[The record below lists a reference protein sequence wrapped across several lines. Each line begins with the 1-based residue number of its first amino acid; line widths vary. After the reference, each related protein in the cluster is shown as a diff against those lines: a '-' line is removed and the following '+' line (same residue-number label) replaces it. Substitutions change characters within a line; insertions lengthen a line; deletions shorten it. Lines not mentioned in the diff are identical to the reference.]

1 MLHYKQYHH
10 EKHSRPSQT
19 AIYAYIPSMKRTVA
33 LALLLCAVA
42 TICRP
47 QATRLFNT
55 DHDLSSSLINQLYQD
70 RNGMMWVATEDGLN
84 RYDSN
89 KFTIYRNTP
98 GDSTSL
104 CNNFVKSVFEDADGR
119 LYVCTRRGVQRY
131 YPESDSFGPRFVD
144 VDGHNFMASVNQIVR
159 RNDNEYWLIGDSL
172 KAFAPTDARTIR
184 IRDVRA
190 KGRVIKDIHCAVLD
204 SDGYVWLSKDEQGLF
219 RIAPDNTVSHFFGAK
234 DDPAVSTMTIG
245 ADGLLY
251 AGTTSHGLIRFNRDT
266 HSFDFLTG
274 NTGKEVKWVFADTN
288 GDIVQA
294 TDGDGI
300 MVYTPATGANV
311 HFRFGDSN
319 FNSERQKAHCVMRDA
334 DKNLWAGLYQF
345 GVAMIPAQANSFGY
359 IGHKS
364 INHNTIGSNC
374 VSAIMRDR
382 QGTLWVG
389 ADNDGIYTLDA
400 GGACTSHLYNNDI
413 AATMCLFE
421 DSRSNIWVGTYL
433 RGVGIIDRRTG
444 AMRRIDVSEGPN
456 RPGNVC
462 FAITEDR
469 DHNVWLGMLNSGLV
483 KYNLATGTVVKDFP
497 WREIIDPWIA
507 ALYYSPKTNSLYI
520 GTYSGLQTVNNVSLA
535 EPVITKIITEDV
547 VYSMDEAPD
556 GTIWLA
562 TTNGVVSYV
571 PATGKYRRYTTA
583 DGLQSNTVYAIRH
596 DGSHVWASLNSGL
609 SRLDPESGVIAN
621 FMLDDGLQGNEFY
634 KSSVFKDADTERM
647 YFGGTGGITYFNPRD
662 ITAPGRTWTPRIAGL
677 YVHGN
682 PALGDKPVY
691 ETTEFRLGPDDSS
704 FSVEFSTKEL
714 GRPESVL
721 FAYAIDDKPWET
733 LRAGT
738 NIVNLHNLGAG
749 KHSLKFKAIDSLS
762 ESETRTITILV
773 ASPWYATP
781 WAKALYATALLML
794 LWWIARSYAT
804 RMRHRA
810 ELLELTHTEQINEAR
825 LQSFVNISHEIR
837 TPMSLVIS
845 PLQKLLATD
854 TDNGRRH
861 EYGLILRNAKRIL
874 RLIDELMDLRKIEK
888 RQMRLSLSRTP
899 LVPFINDLCDTF
911 AQVTAGKKIALTF
924 DYDSDDTA
932 ADIDQ
937 ANFDKIL
944 MNLLSNAVKY
954 TPEGGRIAIRLA
966 SDAAAGT
973 VTISVTDTGIGV
985 PDAEK
990 QRIFDRFYQ
999 AHGNSAGGTGVGLH
1013 LTYQLVALHGG
1024 TITVTDNPDGPGTCF
1039 AVSIPIEAATDN
1051 PARDI
1056 ADDAFPGSRPV
1067 RLGIPLSDAKSLL
1080 VPDLDE
1086 PVEKRPA
1093 VAAAHVLIVE
1103 DDEEIRS
1110 YLAHELSEKYKVT
1123 TCANGREAL
1132 EHIFHHA
1139 PDIIVSDIMMPVMD
1153 GLELTRTI
1161 KQNINLNHIPVILVT
1176 AMTRD
1181 EDNISALEAGADDY
1195 VTKPFNIEIV
1205 RSKIAGLLSRYRLL
1219 KNRYSGSQEHDDKID
1234 RIEVAS
1240 NDEKL
1245 MNRIMAV
1252 INREMANP
1260 ELTVEQLASDVGLS
1274 RVHLHRKLK
1283 TLTNQSP
1290 RDFIRNTRLRQAAR
1304 LLREKDLSVAEVADL
1319 TGFSNAGSFTTSFK
1333 RLFGVTPSEYS
1344 EAKTEENAN

>member
-1 MLHYKQYHH
+1 MCYITNDTITKNITGQP
-10 EKHSRPSQT
+10 EP
-19 AIYAYIPSMKRTVA
+19 YAYTPVMKRTTA
-33 LALLLCAVA
+33 LALLLCAA
-42 TICRP
+42 AIMCHAQSTH
-47 QATRLFNT
+47 LFNT
-55 DHDLSSSLINQLYQD
+55 DHDLSSSLVNQLYQNRD
-70 RNGMMWVATEDGLN
+70 GMMWVSTEDGLN
-84 RYDSN
+84 RYDGN
-89 KFTIYRNTP
+89 KFIIYRNIP

-119 LYVCTRRGVQRY
+119 LFVCTRRGLQRY

-144 VDGHNFMASVNQIVR
+144 ADGSTFMASVNQIVR
-159 RNDNEYWLIGDSL
+159 RNNNEYWIIGDSL
-172 KAFAPTDARTIR
+172 KTFAPSDAPTTRLCDIR
-184 IRDVRA
+184 PQGQI
-190 KGRVIKDIHCAVLD
+190 IKDIHCAVLD
-204 SDGYVWLSKDEQGLF
+204 NDGYIWLSKDEQGLL
-219 RIAPDNTVSHFFGAK
+219 RIAPDNTFTRFFGAK
-234 DDPAVSTMTIG
+234 NDPAVSSMTIG
-245 ADGLLY
+245 SDGIMY

-266 HSFDFLTG
+266 QAFDYLTG
-274 NTGKEVKWVFADTN
+274 SIGKEVKWVFADTN

-294 TDGDGI
+294 IDGGGI
-300 MVYTPATGANV
+300 MVYTPATGSNT
-311 HFRFGDSN
+311 HFRFGDGN
-319 FNSERQKAHCVMRDA
+319 FVSERQKAHCAMRDA
-334 DKNLWAGLYQF
+334 DKNLWIGLYQF
-345 GVAMIPAQANSFGY
+345 GVAMIPTQANSFDY

-364 INHNTIGSNC
+364 INRNIIGSNC

-382 QGTLWVG
+382 NGTLWVG
-389 ADNDGIYTLDA
+389 ADNDGIYTIDA
-400 GGACTSHLYNNDI
+400 AGTCTSHLYNNDI
-413 AATMCLFE
+413 AAPMCLFE
-421 DSRSNIWVGTYL
+421 DSHSNIWVGTYL
-433 RGVGIIDRRTG
+433 RGVGIVDRHTG
-444 AMRRIDVSEGPN
+444 AMRRIDVSDGPN

-462 FAITEDR
+462 FSITEDR

-483 KYNLATGTVVKDFP
+483 KYDLATGTAITDFR
-497 WREIIDPWIA
+497 WREKIDPWIA
-507 ALYYSPKTNSLYI
+507 SLYYSPKTNSLYI

-535 EPVITKIITEDV
+535 EPVITKIISEDV
-547 VYSMDEAPD
+547 VYSMDEGPD

-562 TTNGVVSYV
+562 TTNGIVSYV
-571 PATGKYRRYTTA
+571 PATGKHRRYTTV
-583 DGLQSNTVYAIRH
+583 DGLLSNTVYAIRH
-596 DGSHVWASLNSGL
+596 DGNHVWASLNSGL
-609 SRLDPESGVIAN
+609 SRLDPESGTIAN

-634 KSSVFKDADTERM
+634 KSSAFKDAGTGRM
-647 YFGGTGGITYFNPRD
+647 YFGGTGGITCFNPRD
-662 ITAPGRTWTPRIAGL
+662 ITAPGRSWTPRIAEFHAHGKP
-677 YVHGN
+677 VHS
-682 PALGDKPVY
+682 DKPVY
-691 ETTEFRLGPDDSS
+691 DTSEFHLGAYDSS

-749 KHSLKFKAIDSLS
+749 KHSLKFKTIDNLA
-762 ESETRTITILV
+762 ESETRTVSIFV
-773 ASPWYATP
+773 ASPWYATA
-781 WAKALYATALLML
+781 WAKALYATSLLML

-854 TDNGRRH
+854 TDTGRRH

-888 RQMRLSLSRTP
+888 RQMRLTLSRTP

-911 AQVTAGKKIALTF
+911 AQVTAGKKITLTF

-932 ADIDQ
+932 ADIDR

-954 TPEGGRIAIRLA
+954 TPEGGQIAIRLA
-966 SDAAAGT
+966 ADRTNDT

-985 PDAEK
+985 PDADK

-1013 LTYQLVALHGG
+1013 LTYQLVSLHRG
-1024 TITVTDNPDGPGTCF
+1024 TIAVTDNPEGPGTCF
-1039 AVSIPIEAATDN
+1039 AVTIPAESSQDS
-1051 PARDI
+1051 PARDMT
-1056 ADDAFPGSRPV
+1056 DDAFPGSRPV

-1086 PVEKRPA
+1086 PVEERTG
-1093 VAAAHVLIVE
+1093 VAAAHVLIAE
-1103 DDEEIRS
+1103 DDEEIRN
-1110 YLAHELSEKYKVT
+1110 YLAHELSDKYKVT

-1132 EHIFHHA
+1132 ELIFHRA
-1139 PDIIVSDIMMPVMD
+1139 PDLIVSDIMMPVMD

-1205 RSKIAGLLSRYRLL
+1205 RSKIAGVLSRYRLL

-1234 RIEVAS
+1234 KIEVAS

-1245 MNRIMAV
+1245 MNRIMSV
-1252 INREMANP
+1252 INKEMANP

-1283 TLTNQSP
+1283 ALTNQSP

-1344 EAKTEENAN
+1344 EAKTEETAN